1 MGFHILCILCEQFIL
16 LSSNNTYIQMYVQS
30 LSIFCVRV
38 VAQLVCK
45 MATKSASCTNS
56 YLSHDVYELIVAVP
70 PGTSYITG
78 RFLALDLSM
87 NWDEIKSMFKSGK
100 L

>member
-1 MGFHILCILCEQFIL
+1 MYGR
-16 LSSNNTYIQMYVQS
+16 YII
-30 LSIFCVRV
+30 IFCVRV
-38 VAQLVCK
+38 VAQSICN
-45 MATKSASCTNS
+45 MAVKTASCTYS

-78 RFLALDLSM
+78 RFLALDLSLK
-87 NWDEIKSMFKSGK
+87 WDEIESVIKSGK